1 MLYLL
6 MSPGKNTRRTDKSEP
21 GIQAAKMPHLIVVLF
36 VQGGDYGNQKRRAAA
51 TAGACEA
58 QPSPAQPSPQ
68 HGWVSPPAR
77 HLTRSTDRNVLPQ
90 LTKNAPPQRVRG

>member
-58 QPSPAQPSPQ
+58 QPSPAQPAAWL
-68 HGWVSPPAR
+68 GEPP
-77 HLTRSTDRNVLPQ
+77 SQ
-90 LTKNAPPQRVRG
+90 APHALN